1 MRRSLAFGL
10 GLLIALAPERIV
22 ESAERLAFENP
33 HAGRLRPWT
42 LPIGRLEGLLVAWL
56 AGRRSDGTTVLE
68 PLVAGLGVVLALA
81 PRTALR
87 LGLRTAYENPTEL
100 EVKPWVVPATRLAG
114 ACYLVA
120 GLFAGRGAAP
130 KDDGR
135 ERAAIGESPSADQ

>member
-10 GLLIALAPERIV
+10 GLFMALAPERIV
-22 ESAERLAFENP
+22 EPAERLAFENP
-33 HAGRLRPWT
+33 HVGRLRPWT
-42 LPIGRLEGLLVAWL
+42 LPIGRLEGLLVVWL
-56 AGRRSDGTTVLE
+56 VGRRSDGTTVLE

-100 EVKPWVVPATRLAG
+100 EVKPWVVPATRLVG

-130 KDDGR
+130 EDDGR